1 MSQVDGSPTERVY
14 DRIAPIYDWF
24 EAPMDQIG
32 GRARRERVI
41 AGARGRVLEI
51 GIGTGR
57 NLELYPSGG
66 EVEVTGVDI
75 SRRMI
80 ERAQRRARKLGR
92 GAEIRRADAQALPFP
107 DASFDTVTATCVFC
121 SVADPVRGLSEARR
135 VLRPGGEA
143 RLLEHVRP
151 ENPVLGKLFDWL
163 TPLTRRLFGPEINRR
178 TEANVRAAGF
188 EIVDVRCDGIWREIV
203 ARPAHSGGR
212 APNQEG
218 PEATAAE

>member
-1 MSQVDGSPTERVY
+1 M
-14 DRIAPIYDWF
+14 APIYDWF

-41 AGARGRVLEI
+41 AAARGRVLEI
-51 GIGTGR
+51 GVGTGR

-66 EVEVTGVDI
+66 EIEVTGVDI
-75 SRRMI
+75 SQRMI
-80 ERAQRRARKLGR
+80 ERARRRARKLGR
-92 GAEIRRADAQALPFP
+92 AAEVRRADAQALPFP

-121 SVADPVRGLSEARR
+121 SVADPVRGLAEARR

-163 TPLTRRLFGPEINRR
+163 TPLMRHVFGPEINRR
-178 TEANVRAAGF
+178 TESNVRAAGF
-188 EIVDVRCDGIWREIV
+188 EIVDVRREGIWREIV
-203 ARPAHSGGR
+203 ARAAPSRGG
-212 APNQEG
+212 APDENG
-218 PEATAAE
+218 SEATSAE